1 VANTGIDNLDDNKGR
16 IVDPA
21 KLEPLRIVVVTLK

>member
-1 VANTGIDNLDDNKGR
+1 VANTGIDNLDDKGR

-21 KLEPLRIVVVTLK
+21 KLEPLRIAVVTLK